1 MDLFFLPIWPPQFN
15 DTMQVAVAL
24 MLAGLAGEGLARFV
38 RLPRVSGY
46 ALTGLI
52 LGPAVL
58 GWFSQPELSLFRI
71 VIDLALA
78 LLLFELGVRVEL
90 RWFRANPWI
99 LLASIAE
106 AGLTFAGTYATLKFM
121 GTSADVALLVAAIAI
136 GTSPAVVMR
145 VASEFR
151 AEGQV
156 TQRILVHTALNV
168 LYSIVL
174 LKLIIGSMHGSL
186 RNDWSAAV
194 LHPVYLLSGS
204 ILMGAAIA
212 LAFGLLRRGFSLSDE
227 QGVVILFGL
236 LLLATALLQVLALP
250 TLMAPLLAG
259 IIVKQWDRRP
269 HLWPRHLGTAG
280 GVLVIFLFVLT
291 GATLTTQAVVTGGL
305 TALVLIAVRVV
316 CKGLGVALFG
326 RVSGLSWR
334 QSLSL
339 GVALVPMSAVAYLLV
354 EEVRSI
360 YPALGNQVG
369 AVVLS
374 MIAVLGIL
382 GPIAVQWALRLNQE
396 TKEGPG

>member
-1 MDLFFLPIWPPQFN
+1 MDFSFLPMWPPQSN
-15 DTMQVAVAL
+15 DAMQVAVAL
-24 MLAGLAGEGLARFV
+24 MLAGLAGEGMARFV

-52 LGPAVL
+52 LGPPVL
-58 GWFSQPELSLFRI
+58 GWFGQPELSLFRI
-71 VIDLALA
+71 FIDLALA
-78 LLLFELGVRVEL
+78 LLLFELGVRVDL

-106 AGLTFAGTYATLKFM
+106 AGLTFVGTYAALKLM
-121 GTSADVALLVAAIAI
+121 GSSSDVSLIVAAIVIA
-136 GTSPAVVMR
+136 TSPAVVMR
-145 VASEFR
+145 LASELR

-168 LYSIVL
+168 MYSIVL

-194 LHPVYLLSGS
+194 LHPLYLLSGS

-212 LAFGLLRRGFSLSDE
+212 MSFGLLRRGFRLSDE
-227 QGVVILFGL
+227 QGVAILFGL
-236 LLLATALLQVLALP
+236 LLLATSLLQVFALP

-259 IIVKQWDRRP
+259 IIVKKWDRRP

-291 GATLTTQAVVTGGL
+291 GATLTNQAIVNGGL
-305 TALVLIAVRVV
+305 AALVLIAVRVV

-326 RVSGLSWR
+326 PVSGLSWR

-339 GVALVPMSAVAYLLV
+339 GLALLPISAVAYLLV
-354 EEVRSI
+354 EEVRSS
-360 YPALGNQVG
+360 YPALGDEVG
-369 AVVLS
+369 AIVLS
-374 MIAVLGIL
+374 MIAVLGII
-382 GPIAVQWALRLNQE
+382 GPIAVQWALRLNHE
-396 TKEGPG
+396 TKEGER

>member
-1 MDLFFLPIWPPQFN
+1 MSFSFLPIWPPQFS
-15 DTMQVAVAL
+15 DAMQVAVAL
-24 MLAGLAGEGLARFV
+24 MLAGLVGEGLARFF

-52 LGPAVL
+52 LGPSVL
-58 GWFSQPELSLFRI
+58 GWFGQPELTLFRI

-90 RWFRANPWI
+90 RWFRSNPWI
-99 LLASIAE
+99 LLSSIAE
-106 AGLTFAGTYATLKFM
+106 SALTFAGTYAALM
-121 GTSADVALLVAAIAI
+121 LLGSSSDVSLLVAAIVI
-136 GTSPAVVMR
+136 GTSPAIIMR
-145 VASEFR
+145 VATELR

-156 TQRILVHTALNV
+156 TQRVLVHTALNI

-174 LKLIIGSMHGSL
+174 LKLIIGSMHGNL

-212 LAFGLLRRGFSLSDE
+212 LSFGLLRRGFRLSDE
-227 QGVVILFGL
+227 QEVAILFGL
-236 LLLATALLQVLALP
+236 LLLATSLLQMFALP

-280 GVLVIFLFVLT
+280 GVLMLFVFVLT
-291 GATLTTQAVVTGGL
+291 GATLSIQDILTGGL
-305 TALVLIAVRVV
+305 AALVLIAVRVV

-326 RVSGLSWR
+326 PVSGLSWR

-339 GVALVPMSAVAYLLV
+339 GLALQPMSTVAYLLV
-354 EEVRSI
+354 EEVRSS
-360 YPALGNQVG
+360 YPALGREVG
-369 AVVLS
+369 EVVIS
-374 MIAVLGIL
+374 MIAVLGII
-382 GPIAVQWALRLNQE
+382 GPIAVQWALRFNQE
-396 TKEGPG
+396 TKEGER

>member
-1 MDLFFLPIWPPQFN
+1 MSFSFLPIWPPQFS
-15 DTMQVAVAL
+15 DAMQVAVAL
-24 MLAGLAGEGLARFV
+24 MLAGLVGEGLARFF

-52 LGPAVL
+52 LGPSVL
-58 GWFSQPELSLFRI
+58 GWFGQPELTLFRI

-90 RWFRANPWI
+90 RWFRSNPWI
-99 LLASIAE
+99 LLSSIAE
-106 AGLTFAGTYATLKFM
+106 SALTFAGTYAALM
-121 GTSADVALLVAAIAI
+121 LLGSSSDVSLLVAAIVI
-136 GTSPAVVMR
+136 GTSPAIIMR
-145 VASEFR
+145 VATELR

-156 TQRILVHTALNV
+156 TQRVLVHSALNI

-174 LKLIIGSMHGSL
+174 LKLIIGSMHGNL

-212 LAFGLLRRGFSLSDE
+212 LSFGLLRRGFRLSDE
-227 QGVVILFGL
+227 QEVAILFGL
-236 LLLATALLQVLALP
+236 LLLATSLLQMFALP

-280 GVLVIFLFVLT
+280 GVLMLFVFVLT
-291 GATLTTQAVVTGGL
+291 GATLSIQDILTGGL
-305 TALVLIAVRVV
+305 AALVLIAVRVV

-326 RVSGLSWR
+326 PVSGLSWR

-339 GVALVPMSAVAYLLV
+339 GLALQPMSTVAYLLV
-354 EEVRSI
+354 EEVRSS
-360 YPALGNQVG
+360 YPALGREVG
-369 AVVLS
+369 EVVIS
-374 MIAVLGIL
+374 MIAVLGII
-382 GPIAVQWALRLNQE
+382 GPIAVQWALRFNQE
-396 TKEGPG
+396 TKEGER

>member
-1 MDLFFLPIWPPQFN
+1 
-15 DTMQVAVAL
+15 MQVAVAL
-24 MLAGLAGEGLARFV
+24 MLAGLVGEGLARFF

-52 LGPAVL
+52 LGPSVL
-58 GWFSQPELSLFRI
+58 GWFGQPELTLFRI

-90 RWFRANPWI
+90 RWFRSNPWI
-99 LLASIAE
+99 LLSSIAE
-106 AGLTFAGTYATLKFM
+106 SALTFAGTYAALM
-121 GTSADVALLVAAIAI
+121 LLGSSSDVSLLVAAIVI
-136 GTSPAVVMR
+136 GTSPAIIMR
-145 VASEFR
+145 VATELR

-156 TQRILVHTALNV
+156 TQRVLVHTALNI

-174 LKLIIGSMHGSL
+174 LKLIIGSMHGNL

-212 LAFGLLRRGFSLSDE
+212 LSFGLLRRGFRLSDE
-227 QGVVILFGL
+227 QEVAILFGL
-236 LLLATALLQVLALP
+236 LLLATSLLQMFALP

-280 GVLVIFLFVLT
+280 GVLMLFVFVLT
-291 GATLTTQAVVTGGL
+291 GATLSIQDILTGGL
-305 TALVLIAVRVV
+305 AALVLIAVRIV

-326 RVSGLSWR
+326 PVSGLSWR

-339 GVALVPMSAVAYLLV
+339 GLALQPMSTVAYLLV
-354 EEVRSI
+354 EEVRSS
-360 YPALGNQVG
+360 YPALGREVG
-369 AVVLS
+369 EVVIS
-374 MIAVLGIL
+374 MIAVLGII
-382 GPIAVQWALRLNQE
+382 GPIAVQWALRFNQE
-396 TKEGPG
+396 TKEGER

>member
-1 MDLFFLPIWPPQFN
+1 MSFSFLPIWPPQFS
-15 DTMQVAVAL
+15 DAMQVAVAL
-24 MLAGLAGEGLARFV
+24 MLAGLVGEGLARFF

-52 LGPAVL
+52 LGPSVL
-58 GWFSQPELSLFRI
+58 GWFGQPELTLFRI

-90 RWFRANPWI
+90 RWFRSNPWI
-99 LLASIAE
+99 LLSSIAE
-106 AGLTFAGTYATLKFM
+106 SALTFAGTYVALM
-121 GTSADVALLVAAIAI
+121 LLGSSSDVSLLVAAIVI
-136 GTSPAVVMR
+136 GTSPAIIMR
-145 VASEFR
+145 VATELR

-156 TQRILVHTALNV
+156 TQRVLVHTALNI

-174 LKLIIGSMHGSL
+174 LKLIIGSMHGNL

-212 LAFGLLRRGFSLSDE
+212 LSFGLLRRGFRLSDE
-227 QGVVILFGL
+227 QEVAILFGL
-236 LLLATALLQVLALP
+236 LLLATSFLQMFALP

-280 GVLVIFLFVLT
+280 GVLMLFVFVLT
-291 GATLTTQAVVTGGL
+291 GATLSIQDILTGGL
-305 TALVLIAVRVV
+305 AALVLITIRVV

-326 RVSGLSWR
+326 PVSGLSWR

-339 GVALVPMSAVAYLLV
+339 GLALQPMSTVAYLLV
-354 EEVRSI
+354 EEVRSS
-360 YPALGNQVG
+360 YPALGREVG
-369 AVVLS
+369 EVVIS
-374 MIAVLGIL
+374 MIAVLGII
-382 GPIAVQWALRLNQE
+382 GPIAVQWALRFNQE
-396 TKEGPG
+396 TKEGER

>member
-1 MDLFFLPIWPPQFN
+1 MDFFFLPIWPPQFN

-106 AGLTFAGTYATLKFM
+106 AGLTFAGTYAALKLM
-121 GTSADVALLVAAIAI
+121 GTSPDVALLVAAIAI

-186 RNDWSAAV
+186 RNDWGAAV

-305 TALVLIAVRVV
+305 NALVLIAVRVV

>member
-106 AGLTFAGTYATLKFM
+106 AGLTFAGTYAALTFM

-151 AEGQV
+151 AEGQL
-156 TQRILVHTALNV
+156 TQRILLHTALNV

-212 LAFGLLRRGFSLSDE
+212 LAFGLLRRGFSLSEE
-227 QGVVILFGL
+227 QGVAILFGL

-326 RVSGLSWR
+326 QVSGLSWR

-339 GVALVPMSAVAYLLV
+339 GVALMPMSAVAYLLV
-354 EEVRSI
+354 EEVRSS

-382 GPIAVQWALRLNQE
+382 GPIVVQWALRLNQE